1 MQFENDSK
9 NLEYND
15 KLQNIDKN
23 RHMKKLLFI
32 CFFVN
37 LYSFAFSQKESN
49 ATENIKTIKEV
60 IADSREGVDF
70 ISNTELIER
79 INANPKLIL
88 LDVRNKEEYDAGR
101 LKGATWLERGLVEYT
116 LSRTLRDADAEI
128 IVYCAK
134 GNRSAQVVKAL
145 KKMGYKNVKSHIGL
159 EGWVEEGY
167 SIYNY
172 LGEIKVVNLREVNSA
187 TNPINYYLDKK

>member
-1 MQFENDSK
+1 M
-9 NLEYND
+9 
-15 KLQNIDKN
+15 
-23 RHMKKLLFI
+23 KLLFTLFCTI
-32 CFFVN
+32 VCVCV
-37 LYSFAFSQKESN
+37 YSQTAGSD
-49 ATENIKTIKEV
+49 APGLKTIKEV
-60 IADSREGVDF
+60 VADSREGVEFVGND
-70 ISNTELIER
+70 ELIER
-79 INANPKLIL
+79 IKSNPKLIL

-101 LKGATWLERGLVEYT
+101 LKGATWLERGVVEYT
-116 LSRTLRDADAEI
+116 LARTLRDVDAEI

-172 LGEIKVVNLREVNSA
+172 LGEIKVVELRAVNAA
-187 TNPINYYLDKK
+187 TNPVNYYLDKSLDTNKQD